1 MRYLPK
7 NVHSGI
13 EFVKEPSFLLPNYP
27 PRFFN
32 HTGIPTLNAVPVF
45 VWDLLCQMV
54 NRPQLH
60 HFALRGTAEMLCGLR

>member
-13 EFVKEPSFLLPNYP
+13 EFVKEPSITLLVSST
-27 PRFFN
+27 
-32 HTGIPTLNAVPVF
+32 TGIPTLNAVPVF
-45 VWDLLCQMV
+45 IWDLLCQML
-54 NRPQLH
+54 NRPLLH